1 MHMCMCMCM
10 YVHAHAHVHAHVT
23 CTCQAHVCACTC
35 KYPIISVW
43 VTQADHP
50 FIIQLVCTY
59 ADLTHVYFLLTPA
72 LGGEVF
78 HQHSSD

>member
-1 MHMCMCMCM
+1 MCMCM
-10 YVHAHAHVHAHVT
+10 YVHAHVST
-23 CTCQAHVCACTC
+23 LSYQ
-35 KYPIISVW
+35 YGS
-43 VTQADHP
+43 QADHP

>member
-1 MHMCMCMCM
+1 MHMCMHTS
-10 YVHAHAHVHAHVT
+10 HAHAH
-23 CTCQAHVCACTC
+23 AHVCACTC

-72 LGGEVF
+72 L
-78 HQHSSD
+78 